1 MTDTV
6 SSVVVITAGSVVDLS
21 ATGKNDAHASR
32 LEEVLILG
40 LVNSFVKM
48 RKKIT

>member
-6 SSVVVITAGSVVDLS
+6 PPVVVVTAGSVVDLS
-21 ATGKNDAHASR
+21 AAGKNDAHASR
-32 LEEVLILG
+32 LKEVLILR